1 MAMARGELTA
11 RGAISD
17 ENSHGGGGR
26 KRRIRP
32 YLGTN
37 DPAERWRWQRGSRR
51 GYERDGRRVFAVA
64 SSNDNGDARS
74 AMADGFGSAL

>member
-1 MAMARGELTA
+1 MARGELAA
-11 RGAISD
+11 RSAISG
-17 ENSHGGGGR
+17 ENSHGGSGR

-32 YLGTN
+32 YPSTI

-64 SSNDNGDARS
+64 SSNGNGDARS

>member
-1 MAMARGELTA
+1 MARGELAA
-11 RGAISD
+11 RGAISG

-32 YLGTN
+32 YPGTI
-37 DPAERWRWQRGSRR
+37 DPAERWMWQRGSRR

-64 SSNDNGDARS
+64 SSNGNDDARS
-74 AMADGFGSAL
+74 TMADGFGSAL

>member
-1 MAMARGELTA
+1 MAMAQGELTT
-11 RGAISD
+11 RSAISG

-32 YLGTN
+32 YPGTI
-37 DPAERWRWQRGSRR
+37 DPAERRWQRGSRR

-64 SSNDNGDARS
+64 SSNGNGDARS

>member
-32 YLGTN
+32 YLGTI

-51 GYERDGRRVFAVA
+51 GYERDGRHVFAVA
-64 SSNDNGDARS
+64 SSNGNGDAQS

>member
-1 MAMARGELTA
+1 MAMARGELIA
-11 RGAISD
+11 RGAISG
-17 ENSHGGGGR
+17 ENRHDGGGR

-32 YLGTN
+32 YPGTI

-51 GYERDGRRVFAVA
+51 GYERDGWRFFAVA
-64 SSNDNGDARS
+64 SLNGNGDARS

>member
-1 MAMARGELTA
+1 MMRGELTA
-11 RGAISD
+11 QGAIFG
-17 ENSHGGGGR
+17 ENSHGGDGR

-32 YLGTN
+32 YPGTI

-51 GYERDGRRVFAVA
+51 GYERDGRCIFAVA
-64 SSNDNGDARS
+64 SSNGNGDARS

>member
-1 MAMARGELTA
+1 MRGQLAMRS
-11 RGAISD
+11 AISG

-26 KRRIRP
+26 KQRIHP
-32 YLGTN
+32 YPGTI

-51 GYERDGRRVFAVA
+51 GYERDGRCVFAVA

-74 AMADGFGSAL
+74 AMADGFGSVL